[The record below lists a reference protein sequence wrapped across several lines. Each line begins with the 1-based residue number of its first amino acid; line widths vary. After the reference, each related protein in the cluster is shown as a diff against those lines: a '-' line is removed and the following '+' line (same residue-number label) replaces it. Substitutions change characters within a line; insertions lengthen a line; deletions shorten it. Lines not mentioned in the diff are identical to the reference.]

1 MGPDEM
7 GPGGHGAVEK
17 RGCFLL
23 CGVVS
28 CLTFFFVTNSTSSCL
43 LLLICVGDCFSLVVY

>member
-7 GPGGHGAVEK
+7 DPGGHGAVETS
-17 RGCFLL
+17 GCFLL

-28 CLTFFFVTNSTSSCL
+28 CLTFFS
-43 LLLICVGDCFSLVVY
+43 

>member
-7 GPGGHGAVEK
+7 DPGGHGAVEM

-28 CLTFFFVTNSTSSCL
+28 CPTFFFRNE
-43 LLLICVGDCFSLVVY
+43 FNFFMSLTIDLCS

>member
-7 GPGGHGAVEK
+7 DPGGHGAVEM

-28 CLTFFFVTNSTSSCL
+28 CPTFFFVTNSTSSCL
-43 LLLICVGDCFSLVVY
+43 LLSISVRDCFSLVVY